1 MILFQAFISFFATLF
16 FAILF
21 NAPRKLLIACG
32 FVGAVGWVV
41 YYIANMNGLSDAVSI
56 FLGSFSLSICAHIL
70 ARIYKRPVI
79 IFNVSGIIP
88 LVPGGVAY
96 DATKNLIISDFS
108 EAIIKGSQATLSS
121 GAIAFGLVTAEMLFL
136 TVMRTYK
143 HLKAKQIKHKNP

>member
-1 MILFQAFISFFATLF
+1 MIIFQAFISFFATLF
-16 FAILF
+16 FSIIF

-32 FVGAVGWVV
+32 FVGAIGWIF
-41 YYIANMNGLSDAVSI
+41 YYIANSNGLSDAVSI
-56 FLGSFSLSICAHIL
+56 FLGSFALSLCAHIL

-121 GAIAFGLVTAEMLFL
+121 GAIAFGLLIAEMLFL
-136 TVMRTYK
+136 TTMKMYM
-143 HLKAKQIKHKNP
+143 HFKHKNKKTRNI